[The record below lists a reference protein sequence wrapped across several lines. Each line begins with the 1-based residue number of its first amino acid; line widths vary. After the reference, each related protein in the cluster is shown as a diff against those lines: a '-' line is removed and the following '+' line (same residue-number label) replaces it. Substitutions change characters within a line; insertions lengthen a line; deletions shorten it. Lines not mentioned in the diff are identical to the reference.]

1 MVDKQL
7 EITNLV
13 HYNNVNNNESNR
25 LKSFFQS
32 KKISSSLPLN
42 INHKQRSN
50 NDKEIQTDKIINV
63 ENSSQTN
70 IIIHQ
75 DEEFQTDIVNNVEIE
90 IQTDEIFLIDKKILF
105 DQIIQTDIVQ
115 CIDDETQTETINNN
129 METQTV
135 ELHKITMDNE
145 TDTNDLIEIFNKYL
159 VKNKIGSSDIEYDY
173 SHRNIVID
181 NMNKCFLT
189 IGDGKEN
196 EIKDIYQMYP
206 SLNETIIN
214 TSFGSFYLDK
224 NNNHQKIIYVDDV
237 NKWKIIDSKNNQ
249 FFPSWNLQ
257 EINSYDKSGFGSSFA
272 ISGNN
277 KTVVVGSFLSNNCIG
292 SVGIYESHNLFTP
305 INTIYGYDNIGESF
319 QGIAVAINYNSN
331 IIVIGGSGDNDGCG
345 ACWIFVKND
354 NWEQL
359 KKITAENT
367 LSSDTLSTLGDTL
380 STLGDTLSTKGD
392 TQYFG
397 KNIVLS
403 LNGKSLFVSSSNN
416 VWIYDDTF
424 TLKECLSSDNDNF
437 GSLISTNFDG
447 SLFAINDFNSIK
459 LYRQN
464 PKITQIKTINITG
477 NLNSFCLN
485 ACGEKL
491 LFGYDNKLCMYDN
504 DKISHVKCGLSNK
517 KITSCCMCENGNTIL
532 ITGINSSDNY
542 FVQILTTKNKEYISY
557 NHTEFPY
564 YQMINLSSVLSLDG
578 KFGLIGCDMYD
589 NYNGICWSI
598 K

>member
-13 HYNNVNNNESNR
+13 HYNNVNNNDSNR

-32 KKISSSLPLN
+32 KNISSSLPVN
-42 INHKQRSN
+42 INHKTRSY
-50 NDKEIQTDKIINV
+50 NDKEIQTDKTINI

-75 DEEFQTDIVNNVEIE
+75 DGEFQTDIVNNVEIE
-90 IQTDEIFLIDKKILF
+90 VQTDEIFLLKEKISF

-115 CIDDETQTETINNN
+115 SIDDEMQTETINND

-159 VKNKIGSSDIEYDY
+159 VKNKIGSSDVEYDY

-181 NMNKCFLT
+181 NMSKCFLT

-214 TSFGSFYLDK
+214 TSVGSFYLDK

-237 NKWKIIDSKNNQ
+237 NKWKIIGSKNNQ

-272 ISGNN
+272 ISGDN
-277 KTVVVGSFLSNNCIG
+277 KTVIIGSFLSNNC
-292 SVGIYESHNLFTP
+292 VGGVSIYDSRNLFNP
-305 INTIYGYDNIGESF
+305 IDIISGNDNIGESF
-319 QGIAVAINYNSN
+319 QGIAVAINYNSTM
-331 IIVIGGSGDNDGCG
+331 IAIGGSGDNDGCG
-345 ACWIFVKND
+345 ACWIFVKNN
-354 NWEQL
+354 NWEQY
-359 KKITAENT
+359 KKITGENT
-367 LSSDTLSTLGDTL
+367 E
-380 STLGDTLSTKGD
+380 
-392 TQYFG
+392 YFG

-403 LNGKSLFVSSSNN
+403 LNGKSLFVSSLNN

-424 TLKECLSSDNDNF
+424 TLKECLSSNNDNF

-447 SLFAINDFNSIK
+447 SLFAINDSNSIK

-464 PKITQIKTINITG
+464 IKITQIKTINITG
-477 NLNSFCLN
+477 NLNCFCLN

-491 LFGYDNKLCMYDN
+491 LFGYDNKLFMYDN
-504 DKISHVKCGLSNK
+504 NKIHQLKCCLVNK
-517 KITSCCMCENGNTIL
+517 KITSCCMCENGNTLL

-542 FVQILTTKNKEYISY
+542 FVQCLTMKNKEYISY

-564 YQMINLSSVLSLDG
+564 YQMNNLSSVLSLDG